1 MLLQD
6 FLVDYDFTEVHTIN
20 KKARK
25 RIFIRWWVGKATRT
39 RNPIRK
45 ESLKNSSRRKRM
57 GESIQD
63 YLFDLQGYLVLENT
77 IEKKRS

>member
-6 FLVDYDFTEVHTIN
+6 FLVDYDFTGVHTIN

-25 RIFIRWWVGKATRT
+25 RIFICSWVAKLDPKR
-39 RNPIRK
+39 
-45 ESLKNSSRRKRM
+45 SLKNSSRRKRL

-63 YLFDLQGYLVLENT
+63 YLFDLLAIWFFGEYYQ
-77 IEKKRS
+77 KKDPEG